1 MKIETKAVHAG
12 DRKRI
17 PGQPT
22 PVTTPIVTASSFVHE
37 STATLD
43 RVMGNEEPGWSYS
56 RYGNPTNAALEELL
70 RELEG
75 GAACL
80 ACASGMMA
88 VQTAFIVALTDRP
101 KRILAASALYGAT
114 TGMLTKIMEP
124 LGAEVAF
131 VDICD
136 LSAVGP
142 KIAEWK
148 PGCVILETMSNPLL
162 RVPAID
168 RIAQATRAAGAA
180 LVVDNTFATPLLVR
194 PLELGASLVVHSL
207 TKFLAGHGDV
217 LGGAIIADAAHAE
230 TLRGISRISGPVL
243 GPFESYLTMRGV
255 KTFVL
260 RMERQCAN
268 ARRAA
273 QWLGAHPAVSRVHFP
288 EDPAH
293 PDAEVVARL
302 LPAGLYGAIVTFE
315 LRDGGREEVFRFM
328 DALRLVVCGTSL
340 GDVHSLLLY
349 PAMASH
355 RDLSPKQRER
365 LGIGDGLVRLCCGI
379 EAVEDI
385 IADLGQ
391 ALEKCFAGKT
401 ALAGAGADTLRR

>member
-1 MKIETKAVHAG
+1 VKIETKAVHAG

-22 PVTTPIVTASSFVHE
+22 PATTPIVTASSFVHE

-56 RYGNPTNAALEELL
+56 RYGSPTNAALEELL
-70 RELEG
+70 CELEG
-75 GAACL
+75 GAAAL

-88 VQTAFIVALTDRP
+88 VQTAFIAALTDRP

-114 TGMLTKIMEP
+114 TSMLVKIMEP
-124 LGAEVAF
+124 LGVEVAF

-136 LSAVGP
+136 LPAVER

-148 PGCVILETMSNPLL
+148 PGCVILETLSNPLL

-168 RIAQATRAAGAA
+168 RIAQPARAVGAA
-180 LVVDNTFATPLLVR
+180 MIVDNTFATPLLVR
-194 PLELGASLVVHSL
+194 PLELGANLVVHSL

-230 TLRGISRISGPVL
+230 TLRGVSRISGPVL
-243 GPFESYLTMRGV
+243 GPFESYLTMRGI

-268 ARRAA
+268 ARRVA
-273 QWLGAHPAVSRVHFP
+273 QWLNANPAVGHVHFP
-288 EDPAH
+288 EGPAH
-293 PDAEVVARL
+293 PDADIIARL
-302 LPAGLYGAIVTFE
+302 LPPDLFGAIVTFE
-315 LRDGGREEVFRFM
+315 LKNGGREEVFRFM

-355 RDLSPKQRER
+355 RELSPIQRQR
-365 LGIGDGLVRLCCGI
+365 QGISDGMVRLCCGI
-379 EAVEDI
+379 EAVDDI
-385 IADLGQ
+385 IADLRQ
-391 ALEKCFAGKT
+391 ALDKS
-401 ALAGAGADTLRR
+401 LASAVAVGPLAERQPLQ